1 MKLLVIG
8 FLIFLG
14 YRLIMPASKVET
26 IDENDSKDLK
36 EGEFT
41 DYEEIED

>member
-14 YRLIMPASKVET
+14 YRLIMPASTVEA
-26 IDENDSKDLK
+26 IDERDSQDLT

-41 DYEEIED
+41 DYEEVKD